1 MLLEDRDP
9 GAIGGWSPRI
19 VSPAVSNTSGLSRLR
34 VPAMSTARPS
44 HPNDAA
50 QARLFSELMRAEIAD
65 LEDLMAVAQRRWSGR
80 RDAGWGSSRTP
91 EPVLRL
97 REKIKEVQGMLDGL
111 QARFDLD

>member
-9 GAIGGWSPRI
+9 GAISGWSPR
-19 VSPAVSNTSGLSRLR
+19 VVPPAGTGASAPSSPHE
-34 VPAMSTARPS
+34 PATLLTRPS

-50 QARLFSELMRAEIAD
+50 QARVFGDLIRAEIAD
-65 LEDLMAVAQRRWSGR
+65 LEDLVAIAQRRWSGR

-97 REKIKEVQGMLDGL
+97 REKIKEAQQLLHGL
-111 QARFDLD
+111 QARFGAE